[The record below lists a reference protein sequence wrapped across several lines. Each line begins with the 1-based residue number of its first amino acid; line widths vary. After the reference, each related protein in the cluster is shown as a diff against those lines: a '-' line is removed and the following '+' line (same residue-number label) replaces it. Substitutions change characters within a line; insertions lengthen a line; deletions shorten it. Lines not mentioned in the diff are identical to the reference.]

1 MASAC
6 EHADPDRRARV
17 RINMAMIETVLI
29 IVAAFWLGNRWA
41 TNFHQRIFR
50 EILREL
56 GVTDQQLQ
64 ELMRRQQRQLAGL
77 SPEESTADLTVV
89 EVRLEQE
96 GNQIYAYRKDDS
108 TFLGQGRDRDSL
120 IERLNQNLTPCRVT
134 VAQEDGA
141 DLLQKN
147 NT

>member
-1 MASAC
+1 MG
-6 EHADPDRRARV
+6 
-17 RINMAMIETVLI
+17 MIETVLI
-29 IVAAFWLGNRWA
+29 VVAAFWLGNRWA
-41 TNFHQRIFR
+41 TNFHQKIFR

-56 GVTDQQLQ
+56 GVTEQQLQ
-64 ELMRRQQRQLAGL
+64 ELMQRQQRQLAGL
-77 SPEESTADLTVV
+77 TTEESTADLTVV
-89 EVRLEQE
+89 EVRLEQD

-120 IERLNQNLTPCRVT
+120 IERLNQNLTPCRV
-134 VAQEDGA
+134 VIDREDGA